1 MAAGDPPPESR
12 DDHPRAGAVVYFFC
26 LQTRSRTAGQHPVWC
41 RGLCSG
47 CRSEHAG
54 HVLRGPGDLSRRISV
69 HLPGDPFAVRPDPE
83 GDPRTSPAI
92 SLGYDVDRYKLFA
105 FILSAA
111 LAGLAGATKAI
122 VFQLASLTDVHWT
135 MSGEVVLMTLLV
147 PQLAATFKTLV
158 PTLPRETEIMIY
170 ISNIFVRW
178 WYLMIGIPV
187 ATVAAAWFRDRGMV
201 GEAGRLNRLRSA

>member
-1 MAAGDPPPESR
+1 M
-12 DDHPRAGAVVYFFC
+12 
-26 LQTRSRTAGQHPVWC
+26 
-41 RGLCSG
+41 
-47 CRSEHAG
+47 
-54 HVLRGPGDLSRRISV
+54 
-69 HLPGDPFAVRPDPE
+69 
-83 GDPRTSPAI
+83 
-92 SLGYDVDRYKLFA
+92 
-105 FILSAA
+105 
-111 LAGLAGATKAI
+111 
-122 VFQLASLTDVHWT
+122 FQLASLTDVHWT